1 MLISFEMDMP
11 TVLLFLF
18 LGNLVTAGLLAVY
31 SSDSI
36 SYRSYRQFVA
46 GKLLQSISW
55 ILLALRGKI
64 PDVFSAD
71 VGNSLLLTG
80 FALEALAVISV
91 EKPRKQWETYYA
103 IVVTVFIFIFW
114 GFAKQPNQYVYIS
127 STFAAL
133 MFFSVTIFFLHETKK
148 SALRYL
154 LSAIYA
160 ISCFILLVR
169 STNAFLDADYKLMS
183 STFSQTLTFVST
195 YFLMIISGSSFL
207 LLQRERT
214 DELLKGINQELDQL
228 AHIDG
233 LTCLANRRKFS
244 EHLTYGILESRRRAE
259 PLALIMADID
269 FFKKYNDHYGH
280 VYGDR
285 CLVQVAQE
293 LKQHCRR
300 GTDLIVRYG
309 GEEFAIVLINTDI
322 TQACQIAESIRNG
335 VLGLSIP
342 HAASDVSDC
351 VTLSLGVFSAIP
363 VSNEHDYDWY
373 IIEADRRL
381 YEAKHAG
388 RDQCVCR

>member
-36 SYRSYRQFVA
+36 SYRSYRQFIA

-148 SALRYL
+148 ICFAVFTQRDLCHLLFYL
-154 LSAIYA
+154 AGAQYERIFGRRLQTDVQHVFPNPDFCID
-160 ISCFILLVR
+160 L
-169 STNAFLDADYKLMS
+169 
-183 STFSQTLTFVST
+183 FS
-195 YFLMIISGSSFL
+195 YDH
-207 LLQRERT
+207 QRE
-214 DELLKGINQELDQL
+214 QL
-228 AHIDG
+228 FAVAEG
-233 LTCLANRRKFS
+233 
-244 EHLTYGILESRRRAE
+244 TYR
-259 PLALIMADID
+259 
-269 FFKKYNDHYGH
+269 
-280 VYGDR
+280 
-285 CLVQVAQE
+285 
-293 LKQHCRR
+293 
-300 GTDLIVRYG
+300 
-309 GEEFAIVLINTDI
+309 
-322 TQACQIAESIRNG
+322 
-335 VLGLSIP
+335 
-342 HAASDVSDC
+342 
-351 VTLSLGVFSAIP
+351 
-363 VSNEHDYDWY
+363 
-373 IIEADRRL
+373 
-381 YEAKHAG
+381 
-388 RDQCVCR
+388 

>member
-1 MLISFEMDMP
+1 MIFFEIDMT
-11 TVLLFLF
+11 TVLIFLF
-18 LGNLVTAGLLAVY
+18 FGNLATAGLLAIY
-31 SSDSI
+31 SSDSVAHRT
-36 SYRSYRQFVA
+36 YLQFLA
-46 GKLLQSISW
+46 GKLLQGTSW
-55 ILLALRGKI
+55 MLLALRGKI
-64 PDVFSAD
+64 PDVFSAH
-71 VGNSLLLTG
+71 VGNSLLLVG
-80 FALEALAVISV
+80 FALEALAIISV
-91 EKPRKQWETYYA
+91 EKPRKKWETFYA
-103 IVVTVFIFIFW
+103 IIITVFIIVFW
-114 GFAKQPNQYVYIS
+114 GFARQSNQYVYIS
-127 STFAAL
+127 SAFAAL
-133 MFFSVTIFFLHETKK
+133 MFLSVTIFFLRDSKK
-148 SALRYL
+148 SVLRYS
-154 LSAIYA
+154 LSVIYA
-160 ISCFILLVR
+160 VSCFILLVR
-169 STNAFLDADYKLMS
+169 GTNAFLHADYKLMS
-183 STFSQTLTFVST
+183 NEFSQDLTFLST

-214 DELLKGINQELDQL
+214 DELLRGVNQVLDQL

-233 LTCLANRRKFS
+233 LTSLANRRKFS